1 MSEKL
6 TREEY
11 LTRAMLLGMHY
22 SENGRYFYKRG
33 ENELTHRLDQDT
45 LEEVSLETVQ
55 ARIKAR
61 AVLND

>member
-1 MSEKL
+1 MELAL
-6 TREEY
+6 TKKEY

-33 ENELTHRLDQDT
+33 ERGLTYRLDQDT
-45 LEEVSLETVQ
+45 LDELSLETVQ

-61 AVLND
+61 AMIND

>member
-1 MSEKL
+1 MSKKL

-33 ENELTHRLDQDT
+33 EIGSTRRLDQDT

-61 AVLND
+61 AMIND